1 MVAYQSRRVD
11 YFHTTVR
18 DEPGEAY
25 KLLHTLAEAG
35 INLLAFTAVP
45 AGPMRAQLMLF
56 PEDTGQLRAAAERAG
71 MELEGPH
78 PALLVQGDDE
88 LGALAALHEKL
99 YRANVSVYASAG
111 IADNRGSYAYLI
123 YVRPEDA
130 ERAAAA
136 LET

>member
-1 MVAYQSRRVD
+1 MAYETRRVD

-18 DEPGEAY
+18 DEPGAAY
-25 KLLHTLAEAG
+25 ELLHTLAEAG
-35 INLLAFTAVP
+35 IDLLAFTAVP
-45 AGPMRAQLMLF
+45 AGPMRVQLMLF
-56 PEDTGQLRAAAERAG
+56 PEDARRLRTAAEDAG

-88 LGALAALHEKL
+88 LGALATLHAKL
-99 YRANVSVYASAG
+99 FGANVSVYASAG
-111 IADNRGSYAYLI
+111 IADGRGSYAYLI

-136 LET
+136 LRE